1 MKKLTVA
8 MVQHRCETPDQAQ
21 NTALGLAYVRQAK
34 AEGADL
40 VLFPECWITSYTF
53 PDCAQALPP
62 LETLERDPAFAAW
75 CGAALTAGSEPLR
88 RFRALAQ
95 ELSIGIVITGFTAGK
110 KHPRNSAFVIGRDG
124 EILMQYN
131 KVHTCDFSLE
141 QYLES
146 GERFSV
152 CHFDGVCLG
161 VMICY
166 DREYPESAR
175 ELMLQGAELIL
186 VPNDCDVMEPRLME
200 LSVRAMENMAGVAMA
215 NPPGP
220 GAGRSCAYSP
230 RVWDGDNTCLLYTSR
245 CV

>member
-1 MKKLTVA
+1 M
-8 MVQHRCETPDQAQ
+8 
-21 NTALGLAYVRQAK
+21 
-34 AEGADL
+34 
-40 VLFPECWITSYTF
+40 
-53 PDCAQALPP
+53 
-62 LETLERDPAFAAW
+62 
-75 CGAALTAGSEPLR
+75 R
-88 RFRALAQ
+88 RFRALAR

-110 KHPRNSAFVIGRDG
+110 QRPRNSAFVIGREG

-175 ELMLQGAELIL
+175 ELALQGAELIL

-200 LSVRAMENMAGVAMA
+200 LSVRAMENMVGVAMA

-220 GAGRSCAYSP
+220 GVGRSCAYSP
-230 RVWDGDNTCLLYTSR
+230 MVWDGDNTLLVAGEDSDGLVYATFDMDAILAYR
-245 CV
+245 RQEDLGKFRRPQAYKHLLQGLFP